1 MFFSLL
7 LHIIERFKAND
18 CIEATQAF
26 TFVVED
32 SFTAISAECVLK
44 LRLLAPDSFTKIEHL
59 FSRCE
64 CK

>member
-32 SFTAISAECVLK
+32 SFTAISTECV
-44 LRLLAPDSFTKIEHL
+44 TKIKIVGTRFL
-59 FSRCE
+59 Y
-64 CK
+64 KN